1 MDDFKAILDE
11 MRLHNMKVPATRI
24 FFQIQNANEV
34 LKNAMTYF
42 LSFENKK
49 FVWLPEYNLVANWL
63 ADNKGKGLFL
73 YGSVGTG
80 KTFITR
86 YVIPAILLKYKKLV
100 VSSFDMTEVNA
111 DPEKVLSKRI
121 IALDDIGTEDAS
133 VKFGEKRMV
142 IPEILDEAEKYGK
155 LLLITSNLGSKELVS
170 KYGSRIFDRLIETT
184 IGIEFN
190 GKSFRG

>member
-170 KYGSRIFDRLIETT
+170 KYGSRIFDRLIEIT
-184 IGIEFN
+184 IGIEFK

>member
-1 MDDFKAILDE
+1 
-11 MRLHNMKVPATRI
+11 
-24 FFQIQNANEV
+24 
-34 LKNAMTYF
+34 
-42 LSFENKK
+42 
-49 FVWLPEYNLVANWL
+49 
-63 ADNKGKGLFL
+63 
-73 YGSVGTG
+73 
-80 KTFITR
+80 
-86 YVIPAILLKYKKLV
+86 
-100 VSSFDMTEVNA
+100 MTEVNA

-184 IGIEFN
+184 IGIEFQ